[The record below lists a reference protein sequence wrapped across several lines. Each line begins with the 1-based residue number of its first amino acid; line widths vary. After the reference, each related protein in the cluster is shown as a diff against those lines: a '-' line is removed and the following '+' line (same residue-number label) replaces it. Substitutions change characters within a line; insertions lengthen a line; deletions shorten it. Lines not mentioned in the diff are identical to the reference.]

1 MQAKNDR
8 VKQMEKEVAVVD
20 ELHSVVKMLREDL
33 AGERQKCTELELAVH
48 DSQNTAEDLQRQLTM
63 ARKNVDKLKQN
74 NFDLTNEIEKLRE
87 SQGSGSFISNS
98 SFNQTM
104 VQELEMKV

>member
-1 MQAKNDR
+1 
-8 VKQMEKEVAVVD
+8 
-20 ELHSVVKMLREDL
+20 
-33 AGERQKCTELELAVH
+33 
-48 DSQNTAEDLQRQLTM
+48 M